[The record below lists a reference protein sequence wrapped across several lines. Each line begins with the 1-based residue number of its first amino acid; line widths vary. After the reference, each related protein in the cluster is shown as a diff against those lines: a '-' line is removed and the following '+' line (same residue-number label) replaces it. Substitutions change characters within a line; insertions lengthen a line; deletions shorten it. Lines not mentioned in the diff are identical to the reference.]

1 MALLPILRYPN
12 PRLHLVAQPVEV
24 VDERIRVLVADMLE
38 TMYAA
43 DGVGLAAP
51 QIGLPLRLFVALEM
65 EPGADGEEYEDDEE
79 LAAAERRR
87 RWDERREHVIVNPV
101 FRVRSGLQH
110 GRDGCLSLPGLSV
123 EDVPRDLSVE
133 LEYQDLDGNPHTV
146 SATGYFAHVL
156 QHEYDHLAGKF
167 YFDNLTGKEKTQF
180 LRRHE
185 DALLEIQQQ
194 AAERRK
200 TADVPFRIR

>member
-1 MALLPILRYPN
+1 MLAVRLYGDPVLRRKTTPVTVFDDE
-12 PRLHLVAQPVEV
+12 LAQF
-24 VDERIRVLVADMLE
+24 VDAMFE
-38 TMYAA
+38 TMYEAN
-43 DGVGLAAP
+43 GVGLAAP
-51 QIGLPLRLFVALEM
+51 QVGVSKQVFVALEM
-65 EPGADGEEYEDDEE
+65 EPRTEEDDDGEEVERYHVV
-79 LAAAERRR
+79 AE
-87 RWDERREHVIVNPV
+87 HALINPV
-101 FRVRSGLQH
+101 ITERFGEQF
-110 GRDGCLSLPGLSV
+110 GADGCLSIPGITY
-123 EDVPRDLSVE
+123 DDMRRDLGIRVT
-133 LEYQDLDGNPHTV
+133 YQDVAGNAHTLD
-146 SATGYFAHVL
+146 ATGYFAHVL